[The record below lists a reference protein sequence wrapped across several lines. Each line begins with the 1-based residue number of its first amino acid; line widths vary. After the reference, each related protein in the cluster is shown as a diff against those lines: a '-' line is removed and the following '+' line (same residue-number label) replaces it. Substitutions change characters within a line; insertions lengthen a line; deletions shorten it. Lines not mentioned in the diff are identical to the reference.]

1 MIVMINDNVKI
12 GSVMMRSENSIFRLL
27 SRNHLCYDEYVMTKK
42 NPESRD
48 LQSPGSGQG
57 VARCPREVAL
67 FKEASCSCRRGLHWN
82 KRRFFAAVLFFG
94 IVASVTVQPVIAQT
108 VDEAV
113 TAVEKHYQ
121 ELSDL
126 TAKVTQKN
134 LLKSFGKTQV
144 FEGTLWIKKPGKLR
158 LAYKNGQLIVI
169 DGKAALF
176 YSEKSAQVIK
186 KTFTDFEH
194 MNIPVAFLLGAAH
207 IRDDFDARRSD
218 PGMPRLFELIPKKAG
233 AAMKKLQLLSD
244 DSGRIMKLMI
254 FDRSGNE
261 TELVFSDARE
271 GAGIDD
277 QLFAFK
283 PPKGTEIIEQ

>member
-1 MIVMINDNVKI
+1 MTHGPFELSMKKI
-12 GSVMMRSENSIFRLL
+12 HFPQLL
-27 SRNHLCYDEYVMTKK
+27 S
-42 NPESRD
+42 
-48 LQSPGSGQG
+48 
-57 VARCPREVAL
+57 AL
-67 FKEASCSCRRGLHWN
+67 MVFALALPAASAPKPAL
-82 KRRFFAAVLFFG
+82 A
-94 IVASVTVQPVIAQT
+94 QP

-113 TAVEKHYQ
+113 IAVEKHYQ
-121 ELSDL
+121 ELADL

-158 LAYKNGQLIVI
+158 LAYTNGQLIVI

-176 YSEKSAQVIK
+176 YSKKSTQVIK

-207 IRDDFDARRSD
+207 IRDDFDARVSD
-218 PGMPRLFELIPKKAG
+218 PAVPRLFELIPKKTG
-233 AAMKKLQLLSD
+233 AAMQKLQILSD
-244 DSGRIMKLMI
+244 DSGRIVKLTI

-271 GAGIDD
+271 DAGIDD

>member
-1 MIVMINDNVKI
+1 MKKN
-12 GSVMMRSENSIFRLL
+12 RFPRLL
-27 SRNHLCYDEYVMTKK
+27 S
-42 NPESRD
+42 
-48 LQSPGSGQG
+48 
-57 VARCPREVAL
+57 AL
-67 FKEASCSCRRGLHWN
+67 TVLAFALPAASAPS
-82 KRRFFAAVLFFG
+82 AAL
-94 IVASVTVQPVIAQT
+94 AQP

-113 TAVEKHYQ
+113 LAVEKHYQ
-121 ELSDL
+121 ELAEL

-134 LLKSFGKTQV
+134 LLKAFGKTQV

-158 LAYKNGQLIVI
+158 LAYTNGQLIVI

-176 YSEKSAQVIK
+176 YSKKSAQVIK

-218 PGMPRLFELIPKKAG
+218 PAVPRLFELIPKKIG
-233 AAMKKLQLLSD
+233 AAMQKLQLLSD
-244 DSGRIMKLMI
+244 DSGRIVKLTI

-271 GAGIDD
+271 DAGIDD